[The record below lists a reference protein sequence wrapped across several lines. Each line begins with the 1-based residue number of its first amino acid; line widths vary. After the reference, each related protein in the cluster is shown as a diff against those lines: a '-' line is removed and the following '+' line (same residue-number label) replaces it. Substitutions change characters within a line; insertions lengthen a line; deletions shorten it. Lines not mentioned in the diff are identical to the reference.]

1 LGDLFIYPF
10 YSNRIFLS
18 EISGTG
24 VKNNADN
31 KVVIRGIS
39 EISEFG
45 GEFSEISE
53 FGGEFSEIS
62 EFSEFSDIF
71 GEDFGD
77 FGDFGVSEKISEISE
92 IFGTRGEFS

>member
-1 LGDLFIYPF
+1 LGDLFIYLF
-10 YSNRIFLS
+10 YSNIYFLS

-77 FGDFGVSEKISEISE
+77 FGVSEKISEISE